1 MGETD
6 KTGTA
11 NRIQWHDAFV
21 AAMKLELKDYAY
33 GLEFHPEYEL
43 TGRPKYIDLLIIK
56 QKNIIDSTFSDS
68 SIINMFEK
76 YNVIEYKGV
85 GDVIDMDT
93 LANGLAY
100 TFMYKAERTGPK
112 IPVRDFE
119 DMTLTFVREA
129 KPKKLF
135 GQLED
140 MTCSVEKIS
149 DGVYNI
155 NMITLFPVRVIVTG
169 EIEFERH
176 PWLAAL
182 TKKLD
187 ERHAGILVELE
198 GKMSTDWEHNNAEEF
213 MNVAITANR
222 DVFERIRGG
231 SDMCKAMWE
240 LMKPEIDA
248 YVAEKVKKIAEQEQ
262 EIAKQEQEIAEQ
274 EQEIARLNKIISEL
288 TFG

>member
-56 QKNIIDSTFSDS
+56 QAG
-68 SIINMFEK
+68 IINNIVNDNSFISLFAK

-85 GDVIDMDT
+85 GDVIDLET
-93 LANGLAY
+93 LANGVSY
-100 TFMYKAERTGPK
+100 TCMYKTERGGPG
-112 IPVRDFE
+112 ITVRDFG

-129 KPKKLF
+129 KPVKLF
-135 GQLED
+135 GTLED
-140 MTCSVEKIS
+140 MACSVERIM

-155 NMITLFPVRVIVTG
+155 NMISLFPVRVIVTG
-169 EIEFERH
+169 EIGFDSH
-176 PWLAAL
+176 PWLASL

-187 ERHAGILVELE
+187 ERQAGILVELE
-198 GKMSTDWEHNNAEEF
+198 SKAVTDWEHDNAEEV
-213 MNVAITANR
+213 MDVAIVANG

-248 YVAEKVKKIAEQEQ
+248 YVAEKDKKITE
-262 EIAKQEQEIAEQ
+262 QEQEIAEQ